1 MMTKRSPVKL
11 LARSYQCVWRGKTDN
26 DHVKVSLD
34 YSLGNWYVYAPHWT
48 GLADAAPASNPPP
61 AKIAGEVLLPTPYYS
76 QRDNIPS
83 GNDMPYRT
91 CFSSSCAMLAV
102 TLKPGCIT
110 GDDDY
115 IKKRQP
121 SVVTLL
127 IQWLKLKP

>member
-1 MMTKRSPVKL
+1 MLRLPLTYRL
-11 LARSYQCVWRGKTDN
+11 
-26 DHVKVSLD
+26 
-34 YSLGNWYVYAPHWT
+34 
-48 GLADAAPASNPPP
+48 
-61 AKIAGEVLLPTPYYS
+61 AKIAGEVLLSTPYYS

-121 SVVTLL
+121 RGDSTDSSAQIKTLKSL
-127 IQWLKLKP
+127 RYQCPLCYELQQRHNQEAN